1 MKVTVPLPLPNKA
14 NTYEIHFNRSFW
26 NAIASTVAGM
36 AKYCHGPLYW
46 IGPSSKV
53 KEAERAIGYIAKQSL
68 SEDTDGPV
76 RLTIFISDKLDAD
89 AIKAVLEGVAL
100 SGRIKNDRQVQE
112 LHVYKEHRPNT
123 EFSFDIEVINTE

>member
-36 AKYCHGPLYW
+36 AKYVRGPLYW

-53 KEAERAIGYIAKQSL
+53 KEAEKAIGYIAKQSL
-68 SEDTDGPV
+68 AEDTDGPV
-76 RLTIFISDKLDAD
+76 RVTIYISDRLDAD
-89 AIKAVLEGVAL
+89 SVKSCLDGIQL
-100 SGRIKNDRQVQE
+100 SGRIKNDRQVRE
-112 LHVYKEHRPNT
+112 LHVYKEKRPNT
-123 EFSFDIEVINTE
+123 EFSFDIERLD